1 MQMTHLPLVIEVDPV
16 VGVATLVQQVGDHPQ
31 DKVTLDISRDQAIMV
46 AEFLLKAFKVRKSE
60 TISGDDT
67 GFDEFWQR
75 YPSKEGKQTALSVWK
90 RDGCAKL
97 LAQIMADVDRRMQ
110 SKQWHDGYVPH
121 PTTYLRQKRYM
132 DDQEVQSANP
142 WDNAL

>member
-1 MQMTHLPLVIEVDPV
+1 MQMTHLPLVIEVDSV

-31 DKVTLDISRDQAIMV
+31 DKVTLEISRDQAIMV

-60 TISGDDT
+60 TISGDDA
-67 GFDEFWQR
+67 GFDEFWQH

-90 RDGCAKL
+90 RDGCAKS
-97 LAQIMADVDRRMQ
+97 LAQIMADVDRRKQ